1 MSDLLDG
8 DLEALCDMTENDI
21 NEAVTSYGKRNDGV
35 FPIRFTQVQRKRL
48 IALVLWTKDMR
59 RANLPVEFENVTDRA
74 GFVETISNAFERNN
88 RRKEQKKIGESF
100 HDATFNHKLRGQ
112 AQWEKFVEEFDATL
126 AMIVGIGGTPLSYVT
141 RENETSVYDDTQTY
155 DDAII
160 NATSLAGPN
169 FKIDAQTVHQ
179 LILKNV
185 TEDSDAYTYIKP
197 LMKYRNGRKDILALR
212 ERYSNVATKQALIN
226 MAKQTLSNLR
236 YKNERN
242 FSFEKFSAKLQ
253 KAYDDLA
260 DNGRPVNNND
270 IVDDLWDRIQVDQL
284 QMFTASLKIEFRKNP
299 KPYREVLQDYATE
312 VTSVYKSTPNNQGG
326 RNISA
331 TYTKKGPAPESGVYT
346 SDGSFYIGD
355 YEKSQWSHSSVVP
368 HHHEI
373 RNARRNGNDGGERTT
388 QHQNQKPKYG
398 NKKWQNNKLNKNKKQ
413 LSKLKAQIAAAKI
426 QLGDSNKRKDDSNNN
441 QDENNHAGDSFG
453 GKKSKTS

>member
-1 MSDLLDG
+1 MTISTTQIFTWLSLTTAAQRTAVMSDLLDG

-59 RANLPVEFENVTDRA
+59 RANLPVEFEDGTDRA
-74 GFVETISNAFERNN
+74 GFVETISDAFERHN

-284 QMFTASLKIEFRKNP
+284 
-299 KPYREVLQDYATE
+299 
-312 VTSVYKSTPNNQGG
+312 
-326 RNISA
+326 
-331 TYTKKGPAPESGVYT
+331 
-346 SDGSFYIGD
+346 
-355 YEKSQWSHSSVVP
+355 
-368 HHHEI
+368 
-373 RNARRNGNDGGERTT
+373 
-388 QHQNQKPKYG
+388 
-398 NKKWQNNKLNKNKKQ
+398 
-413 LSKLKAQIAAAKI
+413 
-426 QLGDSNKRKDDSNNN
+426 
-441 QDENNHAGDSFG
+441 
-453 GKKSKTS
+453 